1 MTGRIISVGLYTPDF
16 HRYPDQFVALT
27 ILGLSGAVSHD
38 PSAALYIDG
47 KLVAAAEEERFIR
60 DKHAKGRMPV
70 EAAKFC
76 LDFAGIKPADV
87 DAVAIPFAPI
97 SLFEKA
103 RWHYAKRYWYAP
115 DRGID
120 AIFNGNRRYRR
131 YRGRIEGC
139 LRELGFDLNKTEIVP
154 VEHHLTHASSAY
166 HCSGFTEKTAILGI
180 DGKGEYATTFFG
192 YGENGRIHKIKEFYD
207 PDSLG
212 GLYGAITEYLGFEM
226 LDGEYKVMGMAP
238 YGDPTRYDFSRLA
251 KFENGELVV
260 NTDYVNVIG
269 LRRYKEKADGKNKG
283 YYFSPKLIEWL
294 GPMRHGDIADDP
306 YIHYAA
312 SMQKLFEDLS
322 LQMMDYY
329 LGDILRETGKLVF
342 AGGGALNVKLNQK
355 IIARPEVKELFVQ
368 PASGDAGTAIGAASY
383 VSVQR
388 GMPVEKMEHVYLGPR
403 YTNEQIIAACEAHPE
418 KPQWQKVG
426 AGGTAV
432 PQLIAKILADGNPV
446 AWFQGRLE
454 FGPRA
459 LGGRSILGCP
469 SVAGVADRINAQI
482 KFRERWRPFCP
493 SMLDRVG
500 PQMLQSDHPA
510 PFMTFTFEV
519 SEEWKTRVPE
529 VVHEDG
535 TSRAQVLKRD
545 YNPRYYDLMV
555 ELEKL
560 TGNGVVLNTSLNRR
574 GEPMICSPTD
584 ALNMFF
590 GSDLQYLIMED
601 ILVVKAPA
609 DRE

>member
-1 MTGRIISVGLYTPDF
+1 MS
-16 HRYPDQFVALT
+16 LT
-27 ILGLSGAVSHD
+27 ILGLSGALTHD

-47 KLVAAAEEERFIR
+47 KLVAAAEEERFVR
-60 DKHAKGRMPV
+60 DKHAKHRMPY
-70 EAAKFC
+70 ESARFC
-76 LDFAGIKPADV
+76 LDFAGIKPKDV
-87 DAVAIPFAPI
+87 SAVAIPFAPI
-97 SLFEKA
+97 SIFDKA

-115 DRGID
+115 DRGLD
-120 AIFNGNRRYRR
+120 AILMGNRRFHR
-131 YRGRIEGC
+131 YKKRIEWC
-139 LRELGFDLNKTEIVP
+139 LQQLGFDLAKTEIVP

-238 YGDPTRYDFSRLA
+238 YGDPDKYDFSRLA

-260 NTDYVNVIG
+260 DTDLANVIG
-269 LRRYKEKADGKNKG
+269 LRRYKENGKG
-283 YYFSPKLIEWL
+283 YYFSPKLIDWL
-294 GPMRHGDIADDP
+294 GPMRHGDIADEP

-312 SMQKLFEDLS
+312 SMQKLFEDLA

-329 LGDILRETGKLVF
+329 LGDILRETGKLAF

-368 PASGDAGTAIGAASY
+368 PASGDSGTAVGAAAY

-388 GMPVEKMEHVYLGPR
+388 GVPVEKMEHVYLGPS
-403 YTNEQIIAACEAHPE
+403 YSNEDVIAACARHPAQP
-418 KPQWQKVG
+418 KWQKIDD
-426 AGGTAV
+426 V
-432 PQLIAKILADGNPV
+432 PAHIAKVLADGNPV
-446 AWFQGRLE
+446 AWFQGRME

-469 SVAGVADRINAQI
+469 SAPGVADRINEQI

-493 SMLDRVG
+493 SMLDTVG
-500 PQMLQSDHPA
+500 PQMLGTDHPA

-519 SEEWKTRVPE
+519 AEGWKERVPE

-535 TSRAQVLKRD
+535 TSRAQVLKREF
-545 YNPRYYDLMV
+545 NPRYYDLMK

-590 GSDLQYLIMED
+590 GSDLQYLVMED
-601 ILVVKAPA
+601 VLVVKTL
-609 DRE
+609 ES

>member
-1 MTGRIISVGLYTPDF
+1 M
-16 HRYPDQFVALT
+16 ALT

-47 KLVAAAEEERFIR
+47 KLVAAAEEERFVR
-60 DKHAKGRMPV
+60 DKHAKNRMPY

-76 LDFAGIKPADV
+76 LEFANIKPGDV

-97 SLFEKA
+97 SIFEKA

-115 DRGID
+115 DRGLD
-120 AIFNGNRRYRR
+120 ALLTGNRRYHR
-131 YRGRIEGC
+131 YKKRIEWC
-139 LRELGFDLNKTEIVP
+139 LVQLGFDLSKTEIVP
-154 VEHHLTHASSAY
+154 VEHHLAHASSAY
-166 HCSGFTEKTAILGI
+166 HCSGFQEKTAILGI

-192 YGENGRIHKIKEFYD
+192 YGENGRIHKIKEFFD

-251 KFENGELVV
+251 KFEDGELIV

-269 LRRYKEKADGKNKG
+269 LRRYKENGKG

-294 GPMRHGDIADDP
+294 GPKREGDIADDP

-329 LGDILRETGKLVF
+329 LGDILRETGKLTF

-355 IIARPEVKELFVQ
+355 IIARSEVKELFVQ
-368 PASGDAGTAIGAASY
+368 PASGDSGTAIGAASY

-388 GMPVEKMEHVYLGPR
+388 GVPVEKMEHVFLGPA
-403 YTNEQIIAACEAHPE
+403 YSNEDVIAACARHPAQ
-418 KPQWQKVG
+418 PQWQKIG
-426 AGGTAV
+426 DV
-432 PQLIAKILADGNPV
+432 PQHIGKLLADGNPV
-446 AWFQGRLE
+446 AWFQGRME

-469 SVAGVADRINAQI
+469 SASGVADRINAQI

-493 SMLDRVG
+493 SMLDTVG

-510 PFMTFTFEV
+510 PYMTFTFEV
-519 SEEWKTRVPE
+519 AEEWKSRVPE

-590 GSDLQYLIMED
+590 GSDLQFLVMED
-601 ILVVKAPA
+601 VLVQKEAG
-609 DRE
+609 

>member
-1 MTGRIISVGLYTPDF
+1 M
-16 HRYPDQFVALT
+16 ALT
-27 ILGLSGAVSHD
+27 ILGLSGSLTHD

-47 KLVAAAEEERFIR
+47 KLIAAAEEERFVC
-60 DKHAKGRMPV
+60 DKHAKNRMPY

-76 LDFAGIKPADV
+76 LEFAGLKPADV
-87 DAVAIPFAPI
+87 QVVAIPFAPI
-97 SLFEKA
+97 SITEKA

-115 DRGID
+115 DRGLD
-120 AIFNGNRRYRR
+120 AILMGNRRYYR
-131 YRGRIEGC
+131 YKRRIEWT
-139 LRELGFDLNKTEIVP
+139 LLQLGFDLKKVEIVP
-154 VEHHLTHASSAY
+154 VEHHLSHASSAY
-166 HCSGFTEKTAILGI
+166 HCSGFSEKTAIMGI

-192 YGENGRIHKIKEFYD
+192 YGENGKIHKIKEFYD

-238 YGDPTRYDFSRLA
+238 YGDPDKYDFSRLA
-251 KFENGELVV
+251 KFENGELVI
-260 NTDYVNVIG
+260 NTDYANVIG
-269 LRRYKEKADGKNKG
+269 FRRYKEKGKG
-283 YYFSPKLIEWL
+283 YYFSPKLIDWL
-294 GPMRHGDIADDP
+294 GPMRAGDVADEP

-329 LGDILRETGKLVF
+329 LGDILRDTGKLAF

-368 PASGDAGTAIGAASY
+368 PASGDSGTAVGAASY
-383 VSVQR
+383 VSAAR
-388 GMPVEKMEHVYLGPR
+388 GVPVEKMEHVYLGPS
-403 YTNEQIIAACEAHPE
+403 YSNQDVIAACARHPS
-418 KPQWQKVG
+418 KPEWVQIDD
-426 AGGTAV
+426 V
-432 PQLIAKILADGNPV
+432 PQRIAQILVDGNPV
-446 AWFQGRLE
+446 AWFQGRME

-469 SVAGVADRINAQI
+469 SAEGVADRINEQI

-493 SMLDRVG
+493 SMIDTVG
-500 PQMLQSDHPA
+500 PQMLQTDHPA

-519 SEEWKTRVPE
+519 SEEWKSRVPE

-535 TSRAQVLKRD
+535 TSRAQVLRREF
-545 YNPRYYDLMV
+545 NPRYYDLML

-560 TGNGVVLNTSLNRR
+560 TGNGVALNTSLNRR

-584 ALNMFF
+584 ALNMFY
-590 GSDLQYLIMED
+590 GSDLEYLIMED
-601 ILVVKAPA
+601 VLVVKKAG
-609 DRE
+609 

>member
-1 MTGRIISVGLYTPDF
+1 M
-16 HRYPDQFVALT
+16 ALT
-27 ILGLSGAVSHD
+27 VIGLSGAVSHD

-47 KLVAAAEEERFIR
+47 KLVAAAEEERFVR
-60 DKHAKGRMPV
+60 DKHARNRMPF

-76 LDFAGIKPADV
+76 LDYAGIKPAEV

-97 SLFEKA
+97 SIFGKA
-103 RWHYAKRYWYAP
+103 RWHYAQRYWYAP
-115 DRGID
+115 DRGLD
-120 AIFNGNRRYRR
+120 AIFAGNRRYHR
-131 YRGRIEGC
+131 YRKRIEGC
-139 LRELGFDLNKTEIVP
+139 LQELGFDLGRTEIVP
-154 VEHHLTHASSAY
+154 VEHHLAHASSAY
-166 HCSGFTEKTAILGI
+166 HCSGFQEKTAILGI

-192 YGENGRIHKIKEFYD
+192 YGENGRIHKIKEFFD

-251 KFENGELVV
+251 RFENGELIV
-260 NTDYVNVIG
+260 NTDYANVIG
-269 LRRYKEKADGKNKG
+269 LRRYKENGKG

-294 GPMRHGDIADDP
+294 GPRRAGDMADDP
-306 YIHYAA
+306 YVHYAA
-312 SMQKLFEDLS
+312 SMQKLFEDMS

-329 LGDILRETGKLVF
+329 LGDILRETGKLAF

-368 PASGDAGTAIGAASY
+368 PASGDSGTAIGAASY

-388 GMPVEKMEHVYLGPR
+388 GVPVEKMDHVYLGPR
-403 YTNEQIIAACEAHPE
+403 YSNEEVIAACQAHPGKPRWE
-418 KPQWQKVG
+418 KIG
-426 AGGTAV
+426 AGDTAV
-432 PQLIAKILADGNPV
+432 PQRIAKILADGNPV
-446 AWFQGRLE
+446 AWFQGRME

-493 SMLDRVG
+493 SMLDTVG
-500 PQMLQSDHPA
+500 PQMLQSGHPA

-519 SEEWKTRVPE
+519 AEEWKARVPE

-535 TSRAQVLKRD
+535 TSRAQVLRRE
-545 YNPRYYDLMV
+545 YNPRYYDLML
-555 ELEKL
+555 EMEKL

-574 GEPMICSPTD
+574 GEPMICSPVD

-590 GSDLQYLIMED
+590 GSDLEYLVMED
-601 ILVVKAPA
+601 VLVVKQ
-609 DRE
+609 RR